1 MVELFSIWTNQV
13 VRAVDNQEISKLF
26 LKGVEKFNNMEFYEA
41 HDYFEEIWSD
51 YKINNRLYLQGIIQL
66 SVAYF
71 HISNDNKNGGC
82 SLLKKAISKLE
93 QFNFFILDDFSS
105 DKIAIH
111 NTDEIKSAAKKSYS
125 QILSIENTIDFDWSL
140 APKIILEYGK

>member
-1 MVELFSIWTNQV
+1 M

-26 LKGVEKFNNMEFYEA
+26 LKGVEKFNNMEFYDA

-51 YKINNRLYLQGIIQL
+51 YKINNRLYLQGMIQL

-82 SLLKKAISKLE
+82 SLLKKSISKLE
-93 QFNFFILDDFSS
+93 QFNFFILDDSVS
-105 DKIAIH
+105 NRIAIQ

-125 QILSIENTIDFDWSL
+125 QILSIYYTIYFYWSL
-140 APKIILEYGK
+140 SPKIIL